1 MNYGK
6 HKKDINSLGSIITK
20 FLLLIVCIT
29 LIINFIL
36 NNIFITKYFNNMQR
50 EQVASKTEQ
59 SMKVFQSKLMEI
71 ERVVRDYALWDE
83 IYSKIQEEKIDNEW
97 YEDNFTTWVPEK
109 YGIDLVVIINRNK
122 RIIAQHGLNNSDE
135 ILNDNN
141 IMKSLNI
148 DEFKEES
155 RVSGFK
161 KYNGDLYMISE
172 CPIFKNTSKG
182 ICQGIVIFGKK
193 VSSTFIGKIKEE
205 FGSDIFITYDNKIV
219 TNEKIKGIINKNIAI
234 VNKNKNQSVYKLDN
248 SKIIGNL
255 PILDI
260 TDNQIGF
267 INVVQTRDMF
277 LSTQKLIQRNTL
289 LAMFLSI
296 IIIIISGYRFKNIIV
311 KPIKNLENQIKKMEH
326 ENLLM
331 QVDLNGPNEI
341 INLAESFNHMIDSIN
356 EHKKENQ
363 QLKMYAN
370 EDFLTS
376 VYTHKYYFES
386 IRNKIAEGHKQ
397 IAVMF
402 CDLDKFKLAN
412 DTYGH
417 ETGDSLLKETAKIIK
432 AEVKDKGMVFRYGG
446 EEFVVIMWDYTSEDA
461 LTEAEKIRKSI
472 AENLILQKYSGY
484 FPITIS
490 IGIASYPKN
499 ALNAEGLIK
508 KSDTAMYFSKRSGR
522 NQCNIYN
529 DNMKVFLNDG
539 NKVTDNELLM
549 DSVLALAEAVDT
561 KDKYTG
567 EHSKMVS
574 KYSILLAEKLGFTE
588 SEKNKLRMGALLHD
602 CGKIGI
608 PDNIINKPEKL
619 SDEEFDIIKSH
630 TLLGYNIIKHLT
642 NDEEIINCVRSHHER
657 WDGTGYPDKLSGNY
671 IKLFA
676 RIVCIADVYHAMTSD
691 RSYRK
696 ALTKE
701 KARDEFIKG
710 KGTKFDP
717 VLVEAFIEIIE
728 KSIENKYT
736 I

>member
-6 HKKDINSLGSIITK
+6 HKKDINSLGSIIIK

-122 RIIAQHGLNNSDE
+122 KIIAQHGLNNSDE

-155 RVSGFK
+155 RV
-161 KYNGDLYMISE
+161 
-172 CPIFKNTSKG
+172 
-182 ICQGIVIFGKK
+182 
-193 VSSTFIGKIKEE
+193 
-205 FGSDIFITYDNKIV
+205 
-219 TNEKIKGIINKNIAI
+219 
-234 VNKNKNQSVYKLDN
+234 
-248 SKIIGNL
+248 
-255 PILDI
+255 
-260 TDNQIGF
+260 
-267 INVVQTRDMF
+267 
-277 LSTQKLIQRNTL
+277 
-289 LAMFLSI
+289 
-296 IIIIISGYRFKNIIV
+296 IIV

-549 DSVLALAEAVDT
+549 DSVLALSEAVDT

-588 SEKNKLRMGALLHD
+588 SEK
-602 CGKIGI
+602 
-608 PDNIINKPEKL
+608 
-619 SDEEFDIIKSH
+619 
-630 TLLGYNIIKHLT
+630 T
-642 NDEEIINCVRSHHER
+642 N
-657 WDGTGYPDKLSGNY
+657 
-671 IKLFA
+671 
-676 RIVCIADVYHAMTSD
+676 
-691 RSYRK
+691 
-696 ALTKE
+696 
-701 KARDEFIKG
+701 
-710 KGTKFDP
+710 
-717 VLVEAFIEIIE
+717 
-728 KSIENKYT
+728 
-736 I
+736 